1 MKTCVEYIW
10 IDKTQQYRSK
20 TKVFQNKIKSLEQLP
35 NWNFDGSSTNQNKES
50 NNTEVVLVPIRLFND
65 PMRGYHHKLVLCEC
79 YHNYN
84 EATHCNERYKARQ
97 IFKQKKQLEPW
108 FGMEQEYFILNP
120 DTKLPIGY
128 SPTKKQGQFYCGN
141 GSENSYGRKFAE
153 EHLKLCMDAGVNI
166 CGINAEVSPGQ
177 WEFQVGPCE
186 GIEIGDH
193 MHIARYLLYKA
204 TEIFNCYIT
213 LEPKP
218 LKGNYWNGSGCHTN
232 FSTNQ
237 MRNGTDKHDGYY
249 YIKKAVERLGENH
262 HYHMMHYGENNE
274 ERMTGNC
281 ETADYDNFTWSVGG
295 RDVSVRIGN
304 ETYENKKGYF
314 EDRRPGSNCDP
325 YLVSS
330 LIFKSCCLFLK

>member
-1 MKTCVEYIW
+1 MEFRW
-10 IDKTQQYRSK
+10 
-20 TKVFQNKIKSLEQLP
+20 
-35 NWNFDGSSTNQNKES
+35 SSTNQNKEP
-50 NNTEVVLVPIRLFND
+50 NNTEVVLVLIRLFND
-65 PMRGYHHKLVLCEC
+65 PMRGHHHKLVLCEC

-84 EATHCNERYKARQ
+84 EATHCNERYRARQ
-97 IFKQKKQLEPW
+97 IFKKKDLEPW

-120 DTKLPIGY
+120 DTNLPIGY

-213 LEPKP
+213 LDPKP
-218 LKGNYWNGSGCHTN
+218 LKVIIGMVQVVIQI
-232 FSTNQ
+232 STQ
-237 MRNGTDKHDGYY
+237 
-249 YIKKAVERLGENH
+249 IKCEMVQINMMDIIILKKRLK
-262 HYHMMHYGENNE
+262 
-274 ERMTGNC
+274 
-281 ETADYDNFTWSVGG
+281 DWVKIIS
-295 RDVSVRIGN
+295 I
-304 ETYENKKGYF
+304 
-314 EDRRPGSNCDP
+314 
-325 YLVSS
+325 
-330 LIFKSCCLFLK
+330 I